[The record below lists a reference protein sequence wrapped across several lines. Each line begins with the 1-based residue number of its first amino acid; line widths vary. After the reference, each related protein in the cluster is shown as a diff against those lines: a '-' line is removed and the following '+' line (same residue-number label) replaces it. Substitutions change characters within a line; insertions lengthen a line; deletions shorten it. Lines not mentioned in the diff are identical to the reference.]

1 MKKINEIMVVDDDP
15 TFIFLTKK
23 FVEIANW
30 TNLITTFSDG
40 KEAFDEL
47 QQRVIANNTLPDFI
61 FLDIT
66 MPVWDAWKFL
76 EALKTIKL
84 AQIPVIYILTSSA
97 NRDDKNMAANFGLE
111 GQYLEKPISLEMVTQ
126 VFEKEFA

>member
-1 MKKINEIMVVDDDP
+1 MKKINEVMVVDDDP
-15 TFIFLTKK
+15 TLIFLTKR
-23 FVEIANW
+23 FIEISGWSNR
-30 TNLITTFSDG
+30 ITTYADG
-40 KEAFDEL
+40 KEAFDEFQSRL
-47 QQRVIANNTLPDFI
+47 NANETLPDFI